1 MMDIDDDLIPDGVPD
16 AEPDAFEDAGSH
28 IPDVGDAGHGDAGDE
43 PPSGPD
49 DPQHDIGQTGDDPI
63 GVDAVPDL
71 GAAGEAD
78 IFASHDQAASIWGDV
93 ADEPLPDLSGEL
105 FDLLGATY
113 SDFDFAGYEDLAA
126 TYGTPE
132 YEMQFWDP
140 QDEPNSCLV
149 AVTSETLNSMG
160 IPMDEPLL
168 ADFLEQEGIY
178 DPMRGTNP
186 QEMAEVM
193 QKLADAA
200 GADLQVVSYSGS
212 STADLEE
219 MLKQGL
225 HIQVSLDAADLYS
238 DGQNKLLDEL
248 GLSLISPHAVH
259 LIGIEHTPEGVNAII
274 NDPQMGPGLKFPIDV
289 FNDARADMGDSGIAF
304 GDAATMVSMRDSLG
318 ESDADVRLG
327 SATEPLRVDNFGF
340 LHRGDSPHLI
350 PKPGGGWMKLGES
363 T

>member
-1 MMDIDDDLIPDGVPD
+1 MDIDDDLIPDAVPD
-16 AEPDAFEDAGSH
+16 GAPDAFEDNGGHMPDAADAGS
-28 IPDVGDAGHGDAGDE
+28 VDAGDE
-43 PPSGPD
+43 APPEPE
-49 DPQHDIGQTGDDPI
+49 DPQHEIGQTVDEPI
-63 GVDAVPDL
+63 DTDAAADL
-71 GAAGEAD
+71 GTAGEAD
-78 IFASHDQAASIWGDV
+78 IFASQDQAANIWDDV

-113 SDFDFAGYEDLAA
+113 SDFDFAGYDDLAA
-126 TYGTPE
+126 AYGTPE

-140 QDEPNSCLV
+140 QDEPNSCLI

-160 IPMDEPLL
+160 ISMDEPLL

-200 GADLQVVSYSGS
+200 GTDLQVVSYSGS

-238 DGQNKLLDEL
+238 DGQNRLLDEL
-248 GLSLISPHAVH
+248 GLSLVSPHAVH

-274 NDPQMGPGLKFPIDV
+274 NDPQMGPGLKFPIEI

-304 GDAATMVSMRDSLG
+304 GNAETMASLRDDLG
-318 ESDADVRLG
+318 ESESDVRLG
-327 SATEPLRVDNFGF
+327 SATESLRVDNLGF
-340 LHRGDSPHLI
+340 LHRGNSPHLI
-350 PKPGGGWMKLGES
+350 PKPGGGWMKLGE
-363 T
+363 

>member
-1 MMDIDDDLIPDGVPD
+1 MTDPIDDGATVPDGADMAAGAQDHLADLDGDGIPDTITSNIDLDGD
-16 AEPDAFEDAGSH
+16 GT
-28 IPDVGDAGHGDAGDE
+28 PDVH
-43 PPSGPD
+43 
-49 DPQHDIGQTGDDPI
+49 
-63 GVDAVPDL
+63 
-71 GAAGEAD
+71 GAAVDVDGDGTPDILVQAD
-78 IFASHDQAASIWGDV
+78 AAQDIWGDLDAGV
-93 ADEPLPDLSGEL
+93 LPNPLEDT
-105 FDLLGATY
+105 FNLLGATY
-113 SDFDFAGYEDLAA
+113 SDFDFAGYNDLAA

-140 QDEPNSCLV
+140 QDEPNSCLI

-160 IPMDEPLL
+160 ISMDEPRL
-168 ADFLEQEGIY
+168 ANFLEQEGIY

-200 GADLQVVSYSGS
+200 REDLQIVSYSGS

-225 HIQVSLDAADLYS
+225 HIQVSIDAADLYS
-238 DGQNKLLDEL
+238 DGQNRLLDEL
-248 GLSLISPHAVH
+248 GLSLVSPHAVR

-304 GDAATMVSMRDSLG
+304 RNAATMASLRDGLG
-318 ESDADVRLG
+318 ESESDVRLG
-327 SATEPLRVDNFGF
+327 STTETLQVDQLGF
-340 LHRGDSPHLI
+340 LHRGNSPHLI
-350 PKPGGGWMKLGES
+350 PKPGGGWMKLGE
-363 T
+363 